1 MRPNPRP
8 NLFHLL
14 NAGGQLPPD
23 LAPQI
28 EEVGRAAFLRL
39 ADRLGLD
46 GVDAAL
52 YVSPWTIPETGL
64 VGNAPD
70 GFSVHVAVTPGSPHF
85 RAGWRRELPATL
97 AHELHHAR
105 RWRHAGLGT
114 LLDALVFEGLAL
126 HFEAGERGEVPLYA
140 RPTTDLDGLWE
151 RAQAQ
156 LDGPYDYHAWFMG
169 SAAQDLPRWG
179 GYALGFELV
188 RRFLNGAGGD
198 AVTHAG
204 IPSENLRHAWGQAVT
219 AGA

>member
-1 MRPNPRP
+1 MRPHPRP

-23 LAPQI
+23 LAAHVD
-28 EEVGRAAFLRL
+28 EVGRSAFLRL
-39 ADRLGLD
+39 ADRLELD
-46 GVDAAL
+46 GVDAVL
-52 YVSPWTIPETGL
+52 YASPWTIPETGL

-70 GFSVHVAVTPGSPHF
+70 GHSVHIALTPTSPHF
-85 RAGWRRELPATL
+85 RAGWRQELPATL

-126 HFEAGERGEVPLYA
+126 HFESEERGEVPQYA
-140 RPTTDLDGLWE
+140 HPTTELDGLWA
-151 RAQAQ
+151 RASAH

-179 GYALGFELV
+179 GYALGLELV

-198 AVTHAG
+198 AVTHAATA
-204 IPSENLRHAWGQAVT
+204 SEDLRHAWPPA
-219 AGA
+219 